1 MIDRK
6 SWTAPQIEALL
17 SAAIVFTDRSE
28 LIRWVE
34 IAPATGHSAKS
45 CASKYHQII
54 SRADGPLTRELIAA
68 ELARLDRTAA
78 PPHEKV
84 KTRGAYPLWT
94 DAEDAKLLAACEGRT
109 IQGTEAWKRLAD
121 DFQGRSPYAVRQ
133 RYLVLRN
140 LAAGIVRQ
148 RVRSERPK
156 RLRIRM
162 PVKPEAIPAPLPPVE
177 YKTLTA
183 AFFRDPPPGRSAL
196 DKRRAGVPDAYPP
209 TDYAKAYEAR
219 RPRITLA
226 TEPMR

>member
-6 SWTAPQIEALL
+6 QWTAPQIDALL
-17 SAAIVFTDRSE
+17 TSVMRFSHNNE

-34 IAPATGHSAKS
+34 IAPPTGHSAKS
-45 CASKYHQII
+45 CASKYHQVVA
-54 SRADGPLTRELIAA
+54 RADGPLTRELIDA
-68 ELARLDRTAA
+68 EMARVDRDA
-78 PPHEKV
+78 PPPEKG

-94 DAEDAKLLAACEGRT
+94 GEEDAKLLAACEGRT
-109 IQGTEAWKRLAD
+109 IQGTEAWNRLAES
-121 DFQGRSPYAVRQ
+121 FPGRSPYAVRQ
-133 RYLVLRN
+133 RFLVLRN

-162 PVKPEAIPAPLPPVE
+162 PVKPETIPAPLPPVE

-196 DKRRAGVPDAYPP
+196 DKMRAGVTECLPP
-209 TDYAKAYEAR
+209 SNHREVYYAS
-219 RPRITLA
+219 RPKITLA
-226 TEPMR
+226 TEPLR